1 MMMKKILLLLV
12 LIVVGVSLFAADV
25 TVVYLDR
32 SETNLEASNF
42 IKKEAASNKLS
53 YKFIYTSK
61 FTSLKGTE
69 KAVVI
74 LNSGK
79 SSGTDPRITS
89 YLSTA
94 TNKQAVIVVNL
105 YTVGTTILVDFITP
119 AQSALGVDE
128 LSAASQWQDSKG
140 NKPNPVLAM
149 HKQWT
154 AELFRL
160 INIKQ
165 AL

>member
-1 MMMKKILLLLV
+1 MKKTLLLLV
-12 LIVVGVSLFAADV
+12 LLFIGFSLFAADV

-32 SETNLEASNF
+32 TETNLEASNY
-42 IKKEAASNKLS
+42 IKKEATSNKLS

-69 KAVVI
+69 KVVVI

-79 SSGTDPRITS
+79 SSGTDPRIAAFI
-89 YLSTA
+89 STA
-94 TNKQAVIVVNL
+94 KNKQAIIVVNL
-105 YTVGTTILVDFITP
+105 YSIGKTILVDFTTP
-119 AQSALGVDE
+119 VDSTFGVDE
-128 LSAASQWQDSKG
+128 ISTVSQWVDKG
-140 NKPNPVLAM
+140 ANANQVQAM

-165 AL
+165 GL

>member
-1 MMMKKILLLLV
+1 MKKTLLLLV
-12 LIVVGVSLFAADV
+12 LLFIGFSLFAADV

-32 SETNLEASNF
+32 TETNLEASNF
-42 IKKEAASNKLS
+42 IKKEATNNKLS

-69 KAVVI
+69 KVVVI

-79 SSGTDPRITS
+79 SSGTDPRIATFI
-89 YLSTA
+89 STA
-94 TNKQAVIVVNL
+94 TNKQAIIVVNL
-105 YTVGTTILVDFITP
+105 YSVGTAILVDFITP
-119 AQSALGVDE
+119 ANSALGVDE
-128 LSAASQWQDSKG
+128 ISTASQWVDKG
-140 NKPNPVLAM
+140 ATANQVQAM

-165 AL
+165 GL

>member
-1 MMMKKILLLLV
+1 MMMKRILLLLV
-12 LIVVGVSLFAADV
+12 LIVAGFSLFAADV

-32 SETNLEASNF
+32 SETNLEASNY
-42 IKKEAASNKLS
+42 IKKQAISNKLS

-61 FTSLKGTE
+61 FSSLKGTE

-79 SSGTDPRITS
+79 SSGTDPRIAS
-89 YLSTA
+89 FLSTA
-94 TNKQAVIVVNL
+94 TNKQAIIVVNL
-105 YTVGTTILVDFITP
+105 YSVGKTILVDFITP
-119 AQSALGVDE
+119 VDSALGVDE
-128 LSAASQWQDSKG
+128 ISTASQWVDKG
-140 NKPNPVLAM
+140 ANANQVQAM

-160 INIKQ
+160 IGIKQ
-165 AL
+165 GL

>member
-1 MMMKKILLLLV
+1 MMKKILLLLV
-12 LIVVGVSLFAADV
+12 LIVVEVSVFAADV

-53 YKFIYTSK
+53 YKFSYTSK
-61 FTSLKGTE
+61 FTSLKGNE
-69 KAVVI
+69 KAIVI

-89 YLSTA
+89 FLSTT
-94 TNKQAVIVVNL
+94 TNKQAIIVVNL
-105 YTVGTTILVDFITP
+105 YTVGNTILVDFITP
-119 AQSALGVDE
+119 ANSILAVDE
-128 LSAASQWQDSKG
+128 ISTASQWVDKG
-140 NKPNPVLAM
+140 TNAKQVQAM

-160 INIKQ
+160 IKIKQ